1 MHMKNLFFIF
11 LIMILSKFSAL
22 HAQNL
27 SQHLWK
33 NRVILIVS
41 EDNTAFERQI
51 LAFKANEKG
60 MNERSLIVY
69 HLKSYEYEQVMPK
82 GNVQKST
89 NLFEK
94 YKQANVSFELI
105 LIGLDGGI
113 KLRQRDF
120 LSCEKLFAIID
131 SMPMRS
137 ADIKNRD

>member
-1 MHMKNLFFIF
+1 MIF
-11 LIMILSKFSAL
+11 SKFSAL

-33 NRVILIVS
+33 NRVILILS
-41 EDNTAFERQI
+41 EDNSAFERQM

-60 MNERSLIVY
+60 IYERSLIVY
-69 HLKSYEYEQVMPK
+69 HLKSDEYEQVMPK
-82 GNVQKST
+82 GDVQRSM
-89 NLFEK
+89 NLFK
-94 YKQANVSFELI
+94 KNNQANVSFELI

-113 KLRQRDF
+113 KLRQKEF

-137 ADIKNRD
+137 AEIKNRD

>member
-1 MHMKNLFFIF
+1 MIF
-11 LIMILSKFSAL
+11 SKFSAL

-27 SQHLWK
+27 SQYLWK
-33 NRVILIVS
+33 NRVILILS
-41 EDNTAFERQI
+41 EDNAAFQRQM

-60 MNERSLIVY
+60 MYERSLIVY
-69 HLKSYEYEQVMPK
+69 HLKSDEYEQVMPK
-82 GNVQKST
+82 GDVQRSM
-89 NLFEK
+89 NLFK
-94 YKQANVSFELI
+94 KNNQANVSFELI

-113 KLRQRDF
+113 KLRQKEF

>member
-1 MHMKNLFFIF
+1 MIF
-11 LIMILSKFSAL
+11 SKFSAL
-22 HAQNL
+22 YAQNL
-27 SQHLWK
+27 SQHLWN
-33 NRVILIVS
+33 NRVILILT
-41 EDNTAFERQI
+41 EDNAVFERQI

-69 HLKSYEYEQVMPK
+69 HLKSDEYEQVIPK
-82 GNVQKST
+82 SNVQKST

-94 YKQANVSFELI
+94 YKQANISFELI

-113 KLRQRDF
+113 KLRQTDF

-137 ADIKNRD
+137 SELKNRD

>member
-1 MHMKNLFFIF
+1 MKNLFFVF
-11 LIMILSKFSAL
+11 LIMIFPKFSAL

-33 NRVILIVS
+33 NRVILIIS
-41 EDNTAFERQI
+41 EDNAAFERQM

-60 MNERSLIVY
+60 MNERSLVVY
-69 HLKSYEYEQVMPK
+69 NLKPEEYQQVIPK
-82 GNVQKST
+82 SEVQKST

-94 YKQANVSFELI
+94 YKQANNSFEVI

-113 KLRQRDF
+113 KLRQKDF
-120 LSCEKLFAIID
+120 LSCEKLFTTID

-137 ADIKNRD
+137 SELKNRD

>member
-1 MHMKNLFFIF
+1 MKNLFFVF
-11 LIMILSKFSAL
+11 LIMIFSKFSAL

-33 NRVILIVS
+33 NRAILILS
-41 EDNTAFERQI
+41 EDNSAFERQM

-60 MNERSLIVY
+60 IYERSLIVY
-69 HLKSYEYEQVMPK
+69 HLKSDEYEQVMPK
-82 GNVQKST
+82 GDVQRST
-89 NLFEK
+89 NLFK
-94 YKQANVSFELI
+94 KKNQANASFELI

-113 KLRQRDF
+113 KLRQKEF

-137 ADIKNRD
+137 AEIKNRD

>member
-1 MHMKNLFFIF
+1 MKNLLFVF
-11 LIMILSKFSAL
+11 LIMIFSKFSVL

-33 NRVILIVS
+33 NRVILILS
-41 EDNTAFERQI
+41 EDNAVFERQM

-69 HLKSYEYEQVMPK
+69 HLKSDEYEQVMPK
-82 GNVQKST
+82 SEVHKSK

-94 YKQANVSFELI
+94 YKQANISFEVI

-113 KLRQRDF
+113 KLRQTDF
-120 LSCEKLFAIID
+120 LSCEKLFATID

-137 ADIKNRD
+137 AEIKNRD

>member
-1 MHMKNLFFIF
+1 MIF
-11 LIMILSKFSAL
+11 SKFSAL

-27 SQHLWK
+27 SQHLLK
-33 NRVILIVS
+33 NRVILILS
-41 EDNTAFERQI
+41 EDNSAFERQM

-60 MNERSLIVY
+60 MYERSLIVY
-69 HLKSYEYEQVMPK
+69 HLKSDEYEQVMPK
-82 GNVQKST
+82 GDVQRSM
-89 NLFEK
+89 NLFK
-94 YKQANVSFELI
+94 KNNQANVSFELI

-113 KLRQRDF
+113 KLRQKEF

>member
-1 MHMKNLFFIF
+1 MKNLFFIF

-22 HAQNL
+22 YAQNL

-137 ADIKNRD
+137 SELKSRD

>member
-1 MHMKNLFFIF
+1 MIF
-11 LIMILSKFSAL
+11 SKFSAL

-33 NRVILIVS
+33 NRVILILS
-41 EDNTAFERQI
+41 EDNSAFERQM

-60 MNERSLIVY
+60 MYERSLIVY
-69 HLKSYEYEQVMPK
+69 HLKSDEYEQVMPK
-82 GNVQKST
+82 GDVQRSM
-89 NLFEK
+89 NLFK
-94 YKQANVSFELI
+94 KNNQANVSFELI

-113 KLRQRDF
+113 KLRQKEF

>member
-1 MHMKNLFFIF
+1 MKNLFFIF
-11 LIMILSKFSAL
+11 LIMIFSKFSAL

-33 NRVILIVS
+33 NRVILILS
-41 EDNTAFERQI
+41 EDNAAFQRQM

-60 MNERSLIVY
+60 MYERSLIVY
-69 HLKSYEYEQVMPK
+69 HLKSDEYEQVMPK
-82 GNVQKST
+82 SDVQKST
-89 NLFEK
+89 NLFK
-94 YKQANVSFELI
+94 KKNQANASFELI

-113 KLRQRDF
+113 KLRQKEF

-137 ADIKNRD
+137 SELKNRD

>member
-1 MHMKNLFFIF
+1 MKNLFFVF
-11 LIMILSKFSAL
+11 LIMIFSKFSAL

-33 NRVILIVS
+33 NRAILILS
-41 EDNTAFERQI
+41 EDNSAFERQM

-60 MNERSLIVY
+60 IYERSLIVY
-69 HLKSYEYEQVMPK
+69 HLKSDEYEQVMPK
-82 GNVQKST
+82 GDVQRST
-89 NLFEK
+89 NLFK
-94 YKQANVSFELI
+94 KKNQANASFELI

-113 KLRQRDF
+113 KLRQKEF

>member
-1 MHMKNLFFIF
+1 MKNLFFIF
-11 LIMILSKFSAL
+11 LIMMFSKFSAL

-33 NRVILIVS
+33 NRVILILS
-41 EDNTAFERQI
+41 EDNAAFQRQM

-60 MNERSLIVY
+60 MYERSLIVY
-69 HLKSYEYEQVMPK
+69 HLKSDEYEQVMPK
-82 GNVQKST
+82 SDVQKST
-89 NLFEK
+89 NLFK
-94 YKQANVSFELI
+94 KKNQANASFELI

-113 KLRQRDF
+113 KLRQKEF

-137 ADIKNRD
+137 AEIKNRD

>member
-1 MHMKNLFFIF
+1 
-11 LIMILSKFSAL
+11 MILSKFSAL

>member
-1 MHMKNLFFIF
+1 MIF
-11 LIMILSKFSAL
+11 SKFSAL

-33 NRVILIVS
+33 NRVILILS
-41 EDNTAFERQI
+41 EDNSAFERQM

-60 MNERSLIVY
+60 IYERSLIVY
-69 HLKSYEYEQVMPK
+69 HLKSDEYEQVMPK
-82 GNVQKST
+82 GDVQRST
-89 NLFEK
+89 NLFK
-94 YKQANVSFELI
+94 KKNQANASFELI

-113 KLRQRDF
+113 KLRQKEF

>member
-1 MHMKNLFFIF
+1 
-11 LIMILSKFSAL
+11 MILSKFSAL
-22 HAQNL
+22 YAQNL

-137 ADIKNRD
+137 SELKSRD

>member
-1 MHMKNLFFIF
+1 MKNTFFVF
-11 LIMILSKFSAL
+11 LIIIFSKFSVL

-33 NRVILIVS
+33 NRVILILS
-41 EDNTAFERQI
+41 EDNVAFQRQI

-69 HLKSYEYEQVMPK
+69 HLKSDEYEQVMPK
-82 GNVQKST
+82 RDVQKSS
-89 NLFEK
+89 NLFKK

-113 KLRQRDF
+113 KLRQTDF
-120 LSCEKLFAIID
+120 LSCETLFATID

-137 ADIKNRD
+137 AEIKNHD

>member
-1 MHMKNLFFIF
+1 MIF
-11 LIMILSKFSAL
+11 SKFSAL

-41 EDNTAFERQI
+41 EDNAAFERQI

-137 ADIKNRD
+137 SELKSRD

>member
-1 MHMKNLFFIF
+1 MIF
-11 LIMILSKFSAL
+11 SKFSVL

-33 NRVILIVS
+33 NRVILILS
-41 EDNTAFERQI
+41 EDNAVFERQI

-69 HLKSYEYEQVMPK
+69 HLKSDEYEQVMPK
-82 GNVQKST
+82 SEVHKSK

-94 YKQANVSFELI
+94 YKQANISFEVI

-113 KLRQRDF
+113 KLRQTDF
-120 LSCEKLFAIID
+120 LSCEKLFATID

-137 ADIKNRD
+137 AEIKNRD

>member
-1 MHMKNLFFIF
+1 MKNLFFIF
-11 LIMILSKFSAL
+11 LIMIFSKFSAL

-33 NRVILIVS
+33 NRVILILS
-41 EDNTAFERQI
+41 EDNAAFQRQM

-60 MNERSLIVY
+60 MYERSLIVY
-69 HLKSYEYEQVMPK
+69 HLKSDEYEQVMPK
-82 GNVQKST
+82 GDVQRSM
-89 NLFEK
+89 NLFK
-94 YKQANVSFELI
+94 KNNQANVSFELI

-113 KLRQRDF
+113 KLRQKEF

>member
-1 MHMKNLFFIF
+1 MKNLFFIF
-11 LIMILSKFSAL
+11 LIMIFSKFSAL

-41 EDNTAFERQI
+41 EDNAAFERQI

-69 HLKSYEYEQVMPK
+69 HLKSDEYKQIMPQSD
-82 GNVQKST
+82 VQKST

-94 YKQANVSFELI
+94 YKQVNVSFEVI

-113 KLRQRDF
+113 KLRQKDF
-120 LSCEKLFAIID
+120 LSCEKLFATID

-137 ADIKNRD
+137 AETKNRD

>member
-1 MHMKNLFFIF
+1 
-11 LIMILSKFSAL
+11 MILSKFSAL

-137 ADIKNRD
+137 SELKSRD

>member
-1 MHMKNLFFIF
+1 MKNLFFIF
-11 LIMILSKFSAL
+11 LIMIFSKFSAL

-41 EDNTAFERQI
+41 EDNAAFERQI

-69 HLKSYEYEQVMPK
+69 HLKFDEYEQVMPK

-113 KLRQRDF
+113 KLRQTDF

-131 SMPMRS
+131 TMPMRS

>member
-1 MHMKNLFFIF
+1 MIF
-11 LIMILSKFSAL
+11 SKFSAL

-33 NRVILIVS
+33 NRAILILS
-41 EDNTAFERQI
+41 EDNSAFERQM

-60 MNERSLIVY
+60 IYERSLIVY
-69 HLKSYEYEQVMPK
+69 HLKSDEYEQVMPK
-82 GNVQKST
+82 GDVQRST
-89 NLFEK
+89 NLFK
-94 YKQANVSFELI
+94 KKNQANASFELI

-113 KLRQRDF
+113 KLRQKEF

>member
-1 MHMKNLFFIF
+1 MIF
-11 LIMILSKFSAL
+11 SKFSAL

-33 NRVILIVS
+33 NRAILILS
-41 EDNTAFERQI
+41 EDNSAFERQM

-60 MNERSLIVY
+60 IYERSLIVY
-69 HLKSYEYEQVMPK
+69 HLKSDEYEQVMPK
-82 GNVQKST
+82 GDVQRST
-89 NLFEK
+89 NLFK
-94 YKQANVSFELI
+94 KKNQANASFELI

-113 KLRQRDF
+113 KLRQKEF

-137 ADIKNRD
+137 AEIKNRD

>member
-1 MHMKNLFFIF
+1 MKNLFFIF
-11 LIMILSKFSAL
+11 LIMIFSKFSAL

-33 NRVILIVS
+33 NRVILSLS
-41 EDNTAFERQI
+41 EDNSAFERQM

-60 MNERSLIVY
+60 IYERSLIVY
-69 HLKSYEYEQVMPK
+69 FLKSDEYEQVMPK
-82 GNVQKST
+82 GDVQKSA

-94 YKQANVSFELI
+94 YKKANISFELI

-113 KLRQRDF
+113 KLRQKDF

-137 ADIKNRD
+137 SELKNRD

>member
-1 MHMKNLFFIF
+1 MKNLFFIF
-11 LIMILSKFSAL
+11 LIMIFSKFSAL

-41 EDNTAFERQI
+41 EDNAAFERQI

-113 KLRQRDF
+113 KLRQTDF

-131 SMPMRS
+131 TMPMRS

>member
-1 MHMKNLFFIF
+1 MKNLFFIF
-11 LIMILSKFSAL
+11 LIMIFSKFSAL

-41 EDNTAFERQI
+41 EDNAAFERQI

-69 HLKSYEYEQVMPK
+69 HLKSDEYKQIMPQSD
-82 GNVQKST
+82 VQKST

-94 YKQANVSFELI
+94 YKQVNVSFEVI

-113 KLRQRDF
+113 KLRQKDF

-137 ADIKNRD
+137 SELKSRD

>member
-1 MHMKNLFFIF
+1 MKNLFFVF
-11 LIMILSKFSAL
+11 LIMIFSKFSAL

-33 NRVILIVS
+33 NRVILILS
-41 EDNTAFERQI
+41 EDDAAFQRQI

-69 HLKSYEYEQVMPK
+69 HLKSDEYEQVMPK
-82 GNVQKST
+82 SDVQKST
-89 NLFEK
+89 NLFKK
-94 YKQANVSFELI
+94 YKQSNTTFEVI

-113 KLRQRDF
+113 KLRQKDF
-120 LSCEKLFAIID
+120 LPCEKLFAIID

-137 ADIKNRD
+137 AEIRNHE

>member
-1 MHMKNLFFIF
+1 MKNLFFIF
-11 LIMILSKFSAL
+11 LIMIFSKFSAL

-41 EDNTAFERQI
+41 EDNAAFERQI

-69 HLKSYEYEQVMPK
+69 HLKFDEYEQVMLK

-137 ADIKNRD
+137 SELKSRD

>member
-1 MHMKNLFFIF
+1 MKNLFFIF
-11 LIMILSKFSAL
+11 LIMIFSKFSAL

-33 NRVILIVS
+33 NRVILILS
-41 EDNTAFERQI
+41 EDNSAFERQM

-60 MNERSLIVY
+60 MYERSLIVY
-69 HLKSYEYEQVMPK
+69 HLKSDEYEQVMPK
-82 GNVQKST
+82 GDVQRSM
-89 NLFEK
+89 NLFK
-94 YKQANVSFELI
+94 KNNQANVSFELI

-113 KLRQRDF
+113 KLRQKEF